1 MTLRLVKDGEAGP
14 DPELAE
20 AWAAQKAEGDRLLA
34 EGRLDGFWAYLDAG
48 PESKGCLSADDPM
61 ALLWAVQRAAA
72 KRADAM
78 VFGE

>member
-20 AWAAQKAEGDRLLA
+20 TWAAMKAEGDRMLA
-34 EGRLDGFWAYLDAG
+34 EGRLDGFWTYLDAG
-48 PESKGCLSADDPM
+48 ADSRGYTSSDEPL
-61 ALLWAVQRAAA
+61 ALLWAVRQAAEG
-72 KRADAM
+72 RLDAL